1 MIDFYA
7 GLDVSL
13 EAANVCVVYGDGKV
27 VREAKLAT
35 DPDAIEL
42 FLAEWGIQLKRVDLE
57 AFSYSA
63 WLFTALADKGLP
75 VICIE
80 TRHAKAA
87 VNAMLNKTDRNDA
100 EGIAQ
105 TTRTGWFRAVHVK
118 SESAQTSRALLVGHK
133 TMRGRM
139 PYMENMILGLL
150 RPFGLKVGE
159 ISVGRFD
166 ARVRDLLAGK
176 KELEAIVA
184 PLLDARN
191 AMRLQLAKP
200 HRTVLM
206 ATRSDSAVRRMR
218 TAPGVGALVALT
230 FRATVDNR
238 ARIKKTTNV
247 GAHFGLTPRRYQSG
261 QADRI
266 GSISKCSDELTRAML
281 HEAAIAILTRIPKI
295 FKLRLWCLRLARK
308 KGLKRAATA
317 VARAPAVL
325 QHRIGIGGSNFQ
337 FDASGKRGRV
347 AAAA

>member
-1 MIDFYA
+1 MEFYA

-13 EAANVCVVYGDGKV
+13 EATNICAVDGDSNVG
-27 VREAKLAT
+27 REAKLET

-42 FLAEWGIQLKRVDLE
+42 LLAEWGIHLKRVDLG
-57 AFSYSA
+57 AFSSSA

-87 VNAMLNKTDRNDA
+87 LNAILNKTHRNDA
-100 EGIAQ
+100 EGVTQMMRA
-105 TTRTGWFRAVHVK
+105 GWFRAVLVK
-118 SESAQTSRALLVGHK
+118 SESAQTLRALLVGRK
-133 TMRGRM
+133 TMRGKM
-139 PYMENMILGLL
+139 LDMENMIRGLL
-150 RPFGLKVGE
+150 CPLGLKVGE

-166 ARVRDLLAGK
+166 ARVRDLVAGK

-191 AMRLQLAKP
+191 AMRLQLAKLY
-200 HRTVLM
+200 RMVLT
-206 ATRSDSAVRRMR
+206 AARSDSAGRRMMIG
-218 TAPGVGALVALT
+218 PGVGALVALT
-230 FRATVDNR
+230 FRATIDNP
-238 ARIKKTTNV
+238 ARFKKSTNV

-266 GSISKCSDELTRAML
+266 GSISKCSDELTRAMP
-281 HEAAIAILTRIPKI
+281 HEAAIAILTRIPKN
-295 FKLRLWCLRLARK
+295 FKLRLWGLRLARK

-317 VARAPAVL
+317 VAVL
-325 QHRIGIGGSNFQ
+325 LHKIGIGGSTSQ
-337 FDASGKRGRV
+337 FGASGKRGRV